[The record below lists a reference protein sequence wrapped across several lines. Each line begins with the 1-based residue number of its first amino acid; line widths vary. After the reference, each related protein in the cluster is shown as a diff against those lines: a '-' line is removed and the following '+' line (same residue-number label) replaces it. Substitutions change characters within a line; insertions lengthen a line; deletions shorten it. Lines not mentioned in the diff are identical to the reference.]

1 MTAIAQQ
8 KPANQQAIHHLVG
21 EHARELS
28 EKLQQHRLQLFP
40 PSAKKTLR
48 RFTSG
53 EAAAL
58 IGVDPGYLRRLTL
71 EGGDHSLMFP
81 IPDGGRI
88 QLKTFRPCVVSRR
101 ERQTRS
107 KIPAAPA
114 RQ

>member
-1 MTAIAQQ
+1 MTVTAIAQQ

-71 EGGDHSLMFP
+71 EGRGP
-81 IPDGGRI
+81 QPDVSHTGR
-88 QLKTFRPCVVSRR
+88 R
-101 ERQTRS
+101 
-107 KIPAAPA
+107 
-114 RQ
+114 